1 MKSRIV
7 TGVILSLVAL
17 LVAVSTTSTAAKNE
31 SSCISCHTD
40 DAALKR
46 LCKVPDIPTGEAQG

>member
-7 TGVILSLVAL
+7 AGAVLFLVIFLFLSAP
-17 LVAVSTTSTAAKNE
+17 TAAKNE
-31 SSCISCHTD
+31 SSCVSCHTD